1 MHYYNNDRIQ
11 GKLGYLSP
19 RDFEL
24 AQAA

>member
-1 MHYYNNDRIQ
+1 YYNNDRIQ

>member
-1 MHYYNNDRIQ
+1 HYYNNDRIQ